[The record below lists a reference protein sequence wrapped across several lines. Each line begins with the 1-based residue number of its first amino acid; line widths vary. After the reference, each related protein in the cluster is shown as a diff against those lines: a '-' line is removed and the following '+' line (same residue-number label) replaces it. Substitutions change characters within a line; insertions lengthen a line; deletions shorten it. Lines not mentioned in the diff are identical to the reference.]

1 MYGIE
6 NDLLIFFIEGERE
19 RKDVSI
25 FLGFIFGTG
34 VGDLFFFFK
43 VTGALRAALAWSRSL
58 GAKYPY

>member
-6 NDLLIFFIEGERE
+6 NDLLIFFIEGEESGRT
-19 RKDVSI
+19 SQ
-25 FLGFIFGTG
+25 FFWGLYLAPGLGTY
-34 VGDLFFFFK
+34 FFFFK